1 MNTHTGQRDNR
12 RLRAPCEDGA
22 ALIEPPLSE
31 LAALVEENVRLS
43 VNRSYDFQGR
53 SLVELSAQARAELV
67 GQARRFSA
75 AYRDVDS
82 AATDDAGLIFLAG
95 HQPQLCHPGVWWK
108 NFALDDLARRHGAV
122 AVNLRIDCDTVKDT
136 VIAVPGGSVGKP
148 HVEPVAFDRAESKI
162 PYEERPIVDRALFAG
177 FGGRVAERIAPL
189 VADPLV
195 RQYWPMVLGHAERT
209 GNLGASMA
217 DARHELEGCWGLQTL
232 EIPQSWVCESEPF
245 RWFAVHLLAQA
256 ERFSRVYNE
265 VVGEYRRA
273 HRIRSV
279 AHPVPDLAVAPP
291 WFEAP
296 LWMWTTDDPR
306 RRRVFVCRHRD
317 RIELADRGALRFE
330 LPLAADGDARR
341 AVQRLADLRRDGV
354 KIRSR
359 ALITTLWARLALSDL
374 FLHGIGGAKYDQV
387 TDVLIERFFR
397 LQPPGLMVLSA
408 TLLLPIPRQPV
419 SEDDARAIQ
428 QQLRDLV
435 YHPERYIDGQDVAPT
450 RGLTNPGGLIAEK
463 RRWVDTPPTPQN
475 ARRRCRAIRRINEQL
490 QRYVKPQRRRLL
502 ALQAETAHALH
513 AASALSRRE
522 YAFCLHPEKNF
533 RQFAFHLLHKNA

>member
-1 MNTHTGQRDNR
+1 MRTHTGQRDNR
-12 RLRAPCEDGA
+12 RLRVPVEDGGV
-22 ALIEPPLSE
+22 LIEPPPAE
-31 LAALVEENVRLS
+31 LAALVERNVRLS
-43 VNRSYDFQGR
+43 AKRSYDFQGR
-53 SLVELSAQARAELV
+53 SLDELSAQARAELV

-75 AYRDVDS
+75 VYRDIAP

-95 HQPQLCHPGVWWK
+95 HQPALCHPGVWWK
-108 NFALDDLARRHGAV
+108 NFALGDLAGRHGAV
-122 AVNLRIDCDTVKDT
+122 AVNLRIDSDTVKDT
-136 VIAVPGGSVGKP
+136 AIAVPGGSAGQP
-148 HVEPVAFDRAESKI
+148 HVETVAFDRPDSNI
-162 PYEERPIVDRALFAG
+162 PYEERPIVDRMLFAS
-177 FGGRVAERIAPL
+177 FGGRVAERITPL
-189 VADPLV
+189 VADPLI

-256 ERFSRVYNE
+256 EGFSQVYNE

-279 AHPVPDLAVAPP
+279 AHPVPDLVVDPP

-306 RRRVFVCRHRD
+306 RRRVFVRRHRD
-317 RIELADRGALRFE
+317 RIELTDRRALRFE
-330 LPLAADGDARR
+330 LPLAAEGDASR
-341 AVQRLADLRRDGV
+341 AVGRLADLRRDGV

-408 TLLLPIPRQPV
+408 TLLLPIPHCRA
-419 SEDDARAIQ
+419 SEDDARAIRR
-428 QQLRDLV
+428 QLRNLV
-435 YHPERYIDGQDVAPT
+435 YHPERYIDGQDVAPA
-450 RGLTNPGGLIAEK
+450 RGLTDPGGLIAEK
-463 RRWVDTPPTPQN
+463 RRWVDTPPTPLN
-475 ARRRCRAIRRINEQL
+475 ARARCRAIRQINEQL
-490 QRYVKPQRRRLL
+490 QRYVKPQRRHLL
-502 ALQAETAHALH
+502 TLQAKTALALH
-513 AASALSRRE
+513 AESVLSRRE
-522 YAFCLHPEKNF
+522 YAFCLYPEKNF
-533 RQFAFHLLHKNA
+533 RSFAFRLLHKNA